1 MPEDTDCKNCFQKVV
16 DKAAKATGD
25 LIGSKIAY
33 KITKLAIIREMVILP
48 IINRITKRI
57 KRSVIK

>member
-1 MPEDTDCKNCFQKVV
+1 MPEDMDCKNCFRKVV
-16 DKAAKATGD
+16 KKAAKATGD

-33 KITKLAIIREMVILP
+33 KITKLAIIREMVISP

>member
-1 MPEDTDCKNCFQKVV
+1 MGCKNCFRKVV

-25 LIGSKIAY
+25 LKGSKIAY
-33 KITKLAIIREMVILP
+33 KITKVAIIREIVISP

-57 KRSVIK
+57 KRSVI

>member
-1 MPEDTDCKNCFQKVV
+1 MPDDMDCKNSFRKVV
-16 DKAAKATGD
+16 NKAAKATGD

-33 KITKLAIIREMVILP
+33 KITKLTIIREIVISP

-57 KRSVIK
+57 KTSVIK

>member
-1 MPEDTDCKNCFQKVV
+1 MPGDTDCKNCFPKVV

-33 KITKLAIIREMVILP
+33 KITKLAIIREMVISP